1 MSAPATGAAYPVLR
15 LKKNQDRRIRAGH
28 PWIFS
33 NEVEAVEGE
42 PEGGAIVDV
51 VDSRGAY
58 LGRGYVNRHS
68 LIAVRILT
76 RSRDPIDAAFFRKRI
91 ARALAWREE
100 LFPGARALRIVSSE
114 GDFMPGLVVDRYEDV
129 LAVQVT
135 TLGMEARKELVK
147 DVLLESL
154 EPRAIVLRNDAP
166 VRKLE
171 GLPLETS
178 TWHGTFEPPVT
189 IEVDGLRYA
198 VDPLGGQK
206 TGFFFDQ
213 RLNRRLLDG
222 RVTGGRVLDA
232 FAYTGAWGLSAL
244 RFGAERVTFLDQSE
258 AAIEAARA
266 NATLNGLGATST
278 FEVANAFDALPR
290 MVQARE
296 RFDAV
301 VLDPPALVKSRGK
314 LAEGLKGYRELNR
327 RAMSLL
333 PEGGWLFTCSC
344 SYHVSPEDFL
354 RVLAEAA
361 RDAHRPFR
369 FLEWGRQSP
378 DHPVLLASPET
389 SYLKCAMLRAV

>member
-1 MSAPATGAAYPVLR
+1 MAGTDSPVLR

-33 NEVEAVEGE
+33 NEIDAVEGE

-68 LIAVRILT
+68 LIAVRLLT
-76 RSRDPIDAAFFRKRI
+76 RGRDTIDGAFFRKRL
-91 ARALAWREE
+91 ARALALREE
-100 LFPGARALRIVSSE
+100 LFPGSRALRIVSSE
-114 GDFMPGLVVDRYEDV
+114 GDFLPGLVVDRYDDV
-129 LAVQVT
+129 LAVQIT
-135 TLGMEARKELVK
+135 TLGMESRREWIREA
-147 DVLLESL
+147 LLEALS
-154 EPRAIVLRNDAP
+154 PRAIVLKNDVP

-178 TWHGTFEPPVT
+178 VWHGTYEPPVT
-189 IEVDGLRYA
+189 IDVDGLKYA
-198 VDPLGGQK
+198 VDPLEGQK

-213 RLNRRLLDG
+213 RLNRRLLEG
-222 RVTGGRVLDA
+222 RVAGARVLDA
-232 FAYTGAWGLSAL
+232 FAYAGAWGLSAL
-244 RFGAERVTFLDQSE
+244 KAGAAHVTFVDQSE
-258 AAIEAARA
+258 AAMESARA
-266 NATLNGLGATST
+266 NAGLNGMADRGD
-278 FEVANAFDALPR
+278 FHVANAFEALGQ
-290 MVQARE
+290 MADARE
-296 RFDAV
+296 RYDAV

-314 LAEGLKGYRELNR
+314 LAAGLKGYRELNR

-333 PEGGWLFTCSC
+333 PEGGWLFTNSC
-344 SYHVSPEDFL
+344 SYHVSPENFL
-354 RVLAEAA
+354 RVLGEAA

-389 SYLKCAMLRAV
+389 SYLKCAVLRAV

>member
-1 MSAPATGAAYPVLR
+1 VTGTDHPVLR

-33 NEVEAVEGE
+33 NEVDAVEGE
-42 PEGGAIVDV
+42 PGDGAIVDV

-68 LIAVRILT
+68 LIAVRLLT
-76 RSRDPIDAAFFRKRI
+76 RSRDAIDAHFFRKRI
-91 ARALAWREE
+91 GRAVAYREE
-100 LFPGARALRIVSSE
+100 LFPGARALRVVSGE
-114 GDFMPGLVVDRYEDV
+114 GDFLPGLVVDRYDDV

-135 TLGMEARKELVK
+135 TLGMEARRDWIREA
-147 DVLLESL
+147 LLEVL

-166 VRKLE
+166 VRRLE

-178 TWHGTFEPPVT
+178 VWHGVFEPPVM
-189 IEVDGLRYA
+189 IDVDGLRYQ

-213 RLNRRLLDG
+213 RMNRRLLEG
-222 RVTGGRVLDA
+222 RVARARVLDA
-232 FAYTGAWGLSAL
+232 FAFGGAWGLEAL
-244 RFGAERVTFLDQSE
+244 RRGAARVTFLDQS
-258 AAIEAARA
+258 APAMEAARA
-266 NATLNGLGATST
+266 NAALNGLADGAE
-278 FEVANAFDALPR
+278 FHVADAFDALPR
-290 MVQARE
+290 MVEARE
-296 RFDAV
+296 RYDVV
-301 VLDPPALVKSRGK
+301 VLDPPALVKSRAK
-314 LAEGLKGYRELNR
+314 LGAGLKGYRELNR

-378 DHPVLLASPET
+378 DHPILLASPET
-389 SYLKCAMLRAV
+389 SYLKCAVLRAV